1 MAEIDLVRAQRELRA
16 LEQGH
21 LDGLCGLYAIINAV
35 RVAVY
40 PELTLSNRASKRLF
54 ERGLILLERKK
65 KVRHTIVNGIDH
77 ALWLVMCHAVVAE
90 AEKLT
95 GYRLVVRHLFNHERS
110 WHTRDVIRGIVSSVR
125 QNQPVIICLEGRLD
139 HWSVVTQCTP
149 TRFNLFDS
157 AGYRWIFIASLTA
170 SDKRPGKA
178 HLVKRD
184 GIFVLINPAR

>member
-1 MAEIDLVRAQRELRA
+1 MAGTDLIRAQRELRP

-40 PELTLSNRASKRLF
+40 PELTLSTRVSKRLF
-54 ERGLILLERKK
+54 ECGLIILGRKK
-65 KVRHTIVNGIDH
+65 RLRHTIVNGIDH
-77 ALWLVMCHAVVAE
+77 ALWLVMCRVVIAE
-90 AEKLT
+90 AERLT
-95 GYRLVVRHLFNHERS
+95 AYRLVVSHLFNHERS
-110 WHTRDVIRGIVSSVR
+110 WHTRNVIHGIAASVR
-125 QNQPVIICLEGRLD
+125 RNQPVIICLEGRLD

-157 AGYRWIFIASLTA
+157 AGYRCIFIASLTA

-178 HLVKRD
+178 HLVNRD
-184 GIFVLINPAR
+184 GVFVLINPAR